1 MGGSGAILP
10 NMSLGDDGQTKGLR
24 AVAHPVRLQILSLL
38 TGAEMSATE
47 IAREL
52 DITQANASY
61 HVRVLASA
69 ALVVEAGTESIRGGM
84 AKRYRHPW
92 QDGSGQE
99 GARPAGDVSGFIE
112 AMTSELLRRLA
123 FRDTTMSQ
131 TNCDAEVWVDPRVWG
146 QVRSMVAEA
155 AVLLH
160 QSARPPRT
168 EGTVH
173 VSMTTALFTMNDR
186 NKTAPETSR

>member
-1 MGGSGAILP
+1 
-10 NMSLGDDGQTKGLR
+10 LR
-24 AVAHPVRLQILSLL
+24 ILSLL
-38 TGAEMSATE
+38 TGADMSAAE

-61 HVRVLASA
+61 HVRVLAA
-69 ALVVEAGTESIRGGM
+69 AGLVVEAGQQRIRGGV

-92 QDGSGQE
+92 QDESDQ
-99 GARPAGDVSGFIE
+99 PASRRTGDDRSMAE

-123 FRDTTMSQ
+123 LRDSTVPQ
-131 TNCDAEVWVDPRVWG
+131 ANCDAELWVDPRAWG

-160 QSARPPRT
+160 AAARPPRT

-173 VSMTTALFTMNDR
+173 VNMTTALFAMTDGTG
-186 NKTAPETSR
+186 TAAGTAG

>member
-1 MGGSGAILP
+1 
-10 NMSLGDDGQTKGLR
+10 MSLGDDGRTKGLR
-24 AVAHPVRLQILSLL
+24 AVAHPVRLRILSLL
-38 TGAEMSATE
+38 TGAAMSAAE

-61 HVRVLASA
+61 HVRVLAAA
-69 ALVVEAGTESIRGGM
+69 ALVVEAGEEKIRGGV

-92 QDGSGQE
+92 QDDSVQQGVR
-99 GARPAGDVSGFIE
+99 RPGDDRTFIE
-112 AMTSELLRRLA
+112 AVTPELLRRVA
-123 FRDTTMSQ
+123 FRDTTTPQ
-131 TNCDAEVWVDPRVWG
+131 TNCDAEVWVDPQAWG

-160 QSARPPRT
+160 ASARPPRS

-173 VSMTTALFTMNDR
+173 VNMTTALFTMTDQ
-186 NKTAPETSR
+186 KMTTEETSG

>member
-1 MGGSGAILP
+1 
-10 NMSLGDDGQTKGLR
+10 MSLGDEGRTKGLR
-24 AVAHPVRLQILSLL
+24 AVAHPVRLRILSLL
-38 TGAEMSATE
+38 TGAEMSAAE

-61 HVRVLASA
+61 HVRVLAAA
-69 ALVVEAGTESIRGGM
+69 ALVVEAGEETIRGGV

-92 QDGSGQE
+92 QDESVRQ
-99 GARPAGDVSGFIE
+99 GARRAGGDRTVIE

-123 FRDTTMSQ
+123 FRDTTVSQ
-131 TNCDAEVWVDPRVWG
+131 TNCDAEVWVDPQAWG
-146 QVRSMVAEA
+146 QVRSMVADA

-160 QSARPPRT
+160 ASARPPRT

-173 VSMTTALFTMNDR
+173 VNMTTSLFTMTDR
-186 NKTAPETSR
+186 NNTTAETSR

>member
-1 MGGSGAILP
+1 
-10 NMSLGDDGQTKGLR
+10 MSLGDKERTKGLR
-24 AVAHPVRLQILSLL
+24 AVAHPVRLRILSLL
-38 TGAEMSATE
+38 TGAEMSAAE

-61 HVRVLASA
+61 HVRVLAAA
-69 ALVVEAGTESIRGGM
+69 ALVVEAGEERIRGGV

-92 QDGSGQE
+92 QDDSVQQGV
-99 GARPAGDVSGFIE
+99 RPAGGGRMFVE
-112 AMTSELLRRLA
+112 AMASELLRRFAL
-123 FRDTTMSQ
+123 RDATLSQ
-131 TNCDAEVWVDPRVWG
+131 TNCDAEVWVDPQAWG

-160 QSARPPRT
+160 SSARPPRS

-173 VSMTTALFTMNDR
+173 VNMTTALFTMTDQ
-186 NKTAPETSR
+186 KATAETPR